1 MASNYI
7 NIASVFGLG
16 VGEVFIPTNDPL
28 YYTAA
33 DYPDV
38 IIAKETMDAYPA
50 YFRVA
55 VPFSYSDKMA
65 GIQAVDVDGY
75 VWTPTIGDYFTTR
88 MQEEDLWQILDD
100 PATDFT
106 VVKLTG
112 NLSIES
118 NPQDIAQAGFTDTYV
133 RVFIPEAISGSA
145 SSGSASSGSASGSGS

>member
-38 IIAKETMDAYPA
+38 IIAKATMDAYPA

-88 MQEEDLWQILDD
+88 KQEEDLWQILDD
-100 PATDFT
+100 PGTDFT

-112 NLSIES
+112 NFAGLET

-133 RVFIPEAISGSA
+133 RVFIPASPGSGSA
-145 SSGSASSGSASGSGS
+145 S